1 MMETTTATATA
12 TAIAGSA
19 VSPTDITTG
28 QEVDIESRTW
38 AGINKPG
45 GHAIITKIH
54 YDASNNGCANMVD
67 VKYVLG
73 GRELNVELTYVKV
86 HVELSRRSRSRKCD
100 TKMNV
105 DTLGGVP
112 KKKVTR
118 TGKNNNGGN
127 NNKKRKAL
135 ASLLDDNGKVAKAA
149 KKEGEEEEEVPSN
162 DNNNNTIEATD
173 EDGVWKLIEVGAHD
187 MSFFC
192 NTPPPTYDLVNYAP
206 TAYSPA
212 LLVK

>member
-1 MMETTTATATA
+1 MMETATATTTA
-12 TAIAGSA
+12 AIAGSA

-112 KKKVTR
+112 KKKV
-118 TGKNNNGGN
+118 KNNNSTKNGGN

-135 ASLLDDNGKVAKAA
+135 ASLLDDNGNVAKAA
-149 KKEGEEEEEVPSN
+149 KKGEEEEQVPSI
-162 DNNNNTIEATD
+162 NNNNDTPVDEATD

-187 MSFFC
+187 MSFFFAINPHTC
-192 NTPPPTYDLVNYAP
+192 CLDVCTTSIFYLEFSA
-206 TAYSPA
+206 T
-212 LLVK
+212 

>member
-1 MMETTTATATA
+1 MMETTTATAT
-12 TAIAGSA
+12 TTTSAIAGSA

-112 KKKVTR
+112 KKKV
-118 TGKNNNGGN
+118 KNNSTKNGGN

-149 KKEGEEEEEVPSN
+149 KKGEEEEQVPSN
-162 DNNNNTIEATD
+162 NNNNNTTVDEAMD

-192 NTPPPTYDLVNYAP
+192 N
-206 TAYSPA
+206 YSPHV
-212 LLVK
+212 LP

>member
-1 MMETTTATATA
+1 MMETTTATAT
-12 TAIAGSA
+12 TSSAIAGSA

-73 GRELNVELTYVKV
+73 GRESNVELTYVKV

-112 KKKVTR
+112 KKKV
-118 TGKNNNGGN
+118 KNNSTKNGGN

-149 KKEGEEEEEVPSN
+149 KKGEEEEQVPSIN
-162 DNNNNTIEATD
+162 NNNNNNNTTVDEATD

-192 NTPPPTYDLVNYAP
+192 N
-206 TAYSPA
+206 
-212 LLVK
+212 

>member
-1 MMETTTATATA
+1 METTTTTTA
-12 TAIAGSA
+12 AIAGSA

-112 KKKVTR
+112 KKKV
-118 TGKNNNGGN
+118 KNNSTKNGGN

-149 KKEGEEEEEVPSN
+149 KKGEEEEQVPSN
-162 DNNNNTIEATD
+162 NNNNNTTVDEATD

-192 NTPPPTYDLVNYAP
+192 N
-206 TAYSPA
+206 
-212 LLVK
+212 